1 MIEAKPENLIGD
13 RAYDSDPLDEQL
25 RRDGIEMIAPHRS
38 NRSKAASLAMNDEK
52 VVRFNSSV
60 ELIEEAKKERQRL
73 LAQIEQS
80 QLTIE
85 HSRQIIARIDE
96 VLANTDEK

>member
-1 MIEAKPENLIGD
+1 MIWG
-13 RAYDSDPLDEQL
+13 
-25 RRDGIEMIAPHRS
+25 
-38 NRSKAASLAMNDEK
+38 LAMNDEK
-52 VVRFNSSV
+52 VVQFNSSV

-96 VLANTDEK
+96 VPANTDEK

>member
-1 MIEAKPENLIGD
+1 MIWG
-13 RAYDSDPLDEQL
+13 
-25 RRDGIEMIAPHRS
+25 
-38 NRSKAASLAMNDEK
+38 LAMNDEK
-52 VVRFNSSV
+52 VVPFNSSV